1 MASKKMPEEGG
12 LEIKNPAGEML
23 CFWGSSQF
31 SVYHAVSIV
40 VGGDVTTKR
49 RPLVSLSI

>member
-1 MASKKMPEEGG
+1 MPEEGG
-12 LEIKNPAGEML
+12 LKRKNPAGEML
-23 CFWGSSQF
+23 WF